1 MVMAKVWRKA
11 KVLMMV
17 LMGMVSAFVLFPAKA
32 QAATCT
38 PKLKDN
44 CIYVLKEGDQMAKPQ
59 EDVYGIREYLGLD
72 AYNMLGIREVDGK
85 AQVLILD
92 LTNSRAD
99 IVLKNEQQMEDYG
112 IKILEENG
120 EYTITTLEEG
130 LDA

>member
-1 MVMAKVWRKA
+1 MANVWRKA

-17 LMGMVSAFVLFPAKA
+17 LMGMVSAFVLFPAKV

-44 CIYVLKEGDQMAKPQ
+44 YIYVLKEGDRMAKPQ
-59 EDVYGIREYLGLD
+59 EDIYGIREYLGLD
-72 AYNMLGIREVDGK
+72 AYNMLGIREIDGNPE
-85 AQVLILD
+85 VLILD

-99 IVLKNEQQMEDYG
+99 IVLKNEEQMEDYG
-112 IKILEENG
+112 IRVLEENG
-120 EYTITTLEEG
+120 EYTIATLEED